1 MHWIECIS
9 GGLMWHNCG
18 CVKQWFYFWSRAFWI
33 ISVSF
38 NETRALVLYWHY
50 WPSKFYLYHHS
61 NTYNSFITKLAFF
74 GTPCKVHS
82 LNEFEFC
89 VIIFYDLISM
99 HDFRFTLYQD
109 IRLLF
114 FTLCSKCESRSTLFY
129 KWPKKWNISELRYI
143 SGEN

>member
-1 MHWIECIS
+1 MARETAQQIVLPSLNETLSHSNSNFIFDHAPFELYIS
-9 GGLMWHNCG
+9 L
-18 CVKQWFYFWSRAFWI
+18 
-33 ISVSF
+33 

-50 WPSKFYLYHHS
+50 CPSKFYLYHHS

-74 GTPCKVHS
+74 GAPCKVHG

-89 VIIFYDLISM
+89 AIIFYDLISM

-129 KWPKKWNISELRYI
+129 K
-143 SGEN
+143 